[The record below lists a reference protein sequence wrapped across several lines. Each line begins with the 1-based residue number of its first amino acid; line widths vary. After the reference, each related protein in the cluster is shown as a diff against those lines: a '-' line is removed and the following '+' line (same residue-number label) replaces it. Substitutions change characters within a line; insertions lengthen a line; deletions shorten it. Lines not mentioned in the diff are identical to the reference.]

1 MTFSSWLLERLS
13 RHAVFLVL
21 GMLIATAAIL
31 HPEFAAPRNLV
42 NVLIQ
47 SAALAFLALGQ
58 TLVITCGLIDL
69 SIGHLMGLV
78 TVLISDF
85 MQGESWRTGP
95 AILLALGI
103 GAAGGL
109 VTGLLNNLLRVHP
122 LILTFG
128 MLSVFHGIILAY
140 TESSVGLASP
150 QVIWLANGGIGGV
163 PVSLMLVLGVAAVY
177 AYLLGRTRFGLHIR
191 AVGGG
196 EEGARR
202 AGVPVRRVR
211 LLVYIISG
219 LSAGMAGV
227 ILAGRLGTGYPN
239 AGAGFELDSIV
250 AVVLGGTSFAGGQG
264 SIAGTLAAVL
274 ALGIISN
281 LLNLMEVSAF
291 VQMIAKGLIIIIA
304 ILAYQQRMKQP

>member
-1 MTFSSWLLERLS
+1 MS

-21 GMLIATAAIL
+21 GALIATAAIL
-31 HPEFAAPRNLV
+31 HPEFAAPRNLA

-47 SAALAFLALGQ
+47 SATLAFLALGQ

-69 SIGHLMGLV
+69 SVGHLMGLV

-95 AILLALGI
+95 AILLALGV
-103 GAAGGL
+103 GSAGGL

-128 MLSVFHGIILAY
+128 MLSVFHGVILAY
-140 TESSVGLASP
+140 TESSVGLATP
-150 QVIWLANGGIGGV
+150 EVIWLANGDLGGV
-163 PVSLMLVLGVAAVY
+163 PVSLLLVLAVAAIY

-191 AVGGG
+191 AVGGS

-202 AGVPVRRVR
+202 AGVPVRRIR
-211 LLVYIISG
+211 LLVYVISG

-264 SIAGTLAAVL
+264 SISGTLAAVL

-291 VQMIAKGLIIIIA
+291 IQMIAKGLIIILA
-304 ILAYQQRMKQP
+304 ILAYQQRMRQP

>member
-1 MTFSSWLLERLS
+1 MS
-13 RHAVFLVL
+13 RHAIFLVL
-21 GMLIATAAIL
+21 GVLIATAAIL
-31 HPEFAAPRNLV
+31 HPEFAAPRNLA

-95 AILLALGI
+95 AVLLALCI
-103 GAAGGL
+103 GSAGGL

-128 MLSVFHGIILAY
+128 MLSVFHGAILAY

-150 QVIWLANGGIGGV
+150 EVIWLANGGIGGV
-163 PVSLMLVLGVAAVY
+163 PVSLLLVLAVAAVY

-191 AVGGG
+191 AVGGS

-202 AGVPVRRVR
+202 AGVPVARIR
-211 LLVYIISG
+211 LLVYVISG

-291 VQMIAKGLIIIIA
+291 VQMIAKGLIIILA
-304 ILAYQQRMKQP
+304 ILAYQQRMRQP